1 MKKIYVTKKIE
12 VKKYEDLS
20 NTEKQRQYFNI
31 VDSMGVSDNFQDYLC
46 DKLNIFTNST
56 LKYQYDLSGTQGGG
70 VNIYG
75 VFDIVTDGKKIVPG
89 GIDEILEKYECN
101 VPENFKFQ
109 MNNRYCYSCKFK
121 DKKDLD
127 EWITWHFDCYC
138 NRELEEK
145 DYITVSNYLT
155 KILDYF
161 IELEKELKIIGCDL
175 LYPSDNDIL
184 DYCNENCL
192 LFGEDNNIYYEWE
205 V

>member
-1 MKKIYVTKKIE
+1 MKKLYVTKKIE
-12 VKKYEDLS
+12 VKKYE
-20 NTEKQRQYFNI
+20 
-31 VDSMGVSDNFQDYLC
+31 
-46 DKLNIFTNST
+46 KLNDNEKREWYFDIVNYMSPEEDFNDLIEEQLHKFTNSE

-75 VFDIVTDGKKIVPG
+75 TFDIVTDGKKIVPS

-121 DKKDLD
+121 DKKDLN
-127 EWITWHFDCYC
+127 EWVTWHFDCYC
-138 NRELEEK
+138 NQELEEK
-145 DYITVSNYLT
+145 DYIAVSEYLT

-161 IELEKELKIIGCDL
+161 IELEKELEVKGYDL

-184 DYCNENCL
+184 DYCNENNL
-192 LFGEDNNIYYEWE
+192 LFGEDGNIYYSWE